1 MKKRFMTALL
11 TGAMAASMVMP
22 AMAAPDG
29 LGAGAVPVSDG
40 TEVWAGI
47 VIDEAEMDAKIKVEV
62 PTLFAFVVKGTTD
75 ISNET
80 GIADGDLYLPN
91 VKVHVTTKSAS
102 GTNAV
107 YELQTVS
114 EVTEEG
120 KLPFTNYSTYNVHT
134 DDGQGGKITTRTGL
148 PVKINGNIK
157 NEGDVASRNFWTHT
171 ASGGIT
177 DVKTDFKHYNVSI
190 EGHNF
195 DTLAANGGLQMA
207 DGIALTAPDVNLG
220 GAGANIDAVTKY
232 ASIGETTY
240 ATFGVSVGG
249 QKGQYKQVEESAKI
263 GTIVWTIG
271 AEIVGADDVITAP
284 DASYLS
290 APQP

>member
-22 AMAAPDG
+22 AMAAPGD

-47 VIDEAEMDAKIKVEV
+47 VIDEANID
-62 PTLFAFVVKGTTD
+62 
-75 ISNET
+75 
-80 GIADGDLYLPN
+80 
-91 VKVHVTTKSAS
+91 
-102 GTNAV
+102 
-107 YELQTVS
+107 
-114 EVTEEG
+114 VTEEG
-120 KLPFTNYSTYNVHT
+120 KLPFTNYSTYVDNG
-134 DDGQGGKITTRTGL
+134 DRTGL
-148 PVKINGNIK
+148 SVKINGNIK
-157 NEGDVASRNFWTHT
+157 NEGDIASRKFWTHT
-171 ASGGIT
+171 ASGGTT
-177 DVKTDFKHYNVSI
+177 DVETDFKHYNVSI
-190 EGHNF
+190 DGHNF

-207 DGIALTAPDVNLG
+207 DADAIALAAPDVNLG

-263 GTIVWTIG
+263 GTIVWTIS
-271 AEIVGADDVITAP
+271 AEIVDETGDVVTAP
-284 DASYLS
+284 DASYL
-290 APQP
+290 PNQLP

>member
-22 AMAAPDG
+22 AMAAPGD
-29 LGAGAVPVSDG
+29 LRVGAVPVSDG

-47 VIDEAEMDAKIKVEV
+47 IIDEANMDAKIKVEV
-62 PTLFAFVVKGTTD
+62 PTLFAFVVKGTTA
-75 ISNET
+75 IANST

-91 VKVHVTTKSAS
+91 VKVHVTTPSDVNV
-102 GTNAV
+102 NAV

-114 EVTEEG
+114 DVTEEG
-120 KLPFTNYSTYNVHT
+120 KLPFTNYSTYVDNG
-134 DDGQGGKITTRTGL
+134 DRTGL
-148 PVKINGNIK
+148 SVKINGNIK
-157 NEGDVASRNFWTHT
+157 NEGDIASRKFWTHT
-171 ASGGIT
+171 ASGGTT
-177 DVKTDFKHYNVSI
+177 DVETDFKHYNVSI
-190 EGHNF
+190 DGHNF

-207 DGIALTAPDVNLG
+207 DADAIALAAPDVNLG

-263 GTIVWTIG
+263 GTIVWTIS
-271 AEIVGADDVITAP
+271 AEIVDETGDVVTAP
-284 DASYLS
+284 DASYL
-290 APQP
+290 PNQLP

>member
-22 AMAAPDG
+22 AMAAPGD

-47 VIDEAEMDAKIKVEV
+47 VIDEANMDAKIKVEV
-62 PTLFAFVVKGTTD
+62 PTLFAFVVKGTTA
-75 ISNET
+75 IANST

-91 VKVHVTTKSAS
+91 VKVHVTTPSDVNV
-102 GTNAV
+102 NAV

-114 EVTEEG
+114 DVTEEG
-120 KLPFTNYSTYNVHT
+120 KLPFTNYSTYVDNG
-134 DDGQGGKITTRTGL
+134 DRTGL
-148 PVKINGNIK
+148 SVKINGNIK
-157 NEGDVASRNFWTHT
+157 NEGDIASRKFWTHT
-171 ASGGIT
+171 ASGGTT
-177 DVKTDFKHYNVSI
+177 DVETDFKHYNVSI
-190 EGHNF
+190 DGHNF

-207 DGIALTAPDVNLG
+207 DADAIALAAPDVNLG

-263 GTIVWTIG
+263 GTIVWTIS
-271 AEIVGADDVITAP
+271 AEIVDETGDVVTAP
-284 DASYLS
+284 DASYL
-290 APQP
+290 PNQLP

>member
-22 AMAAPDG
+22 AMAAPGD
-29 LGAGAVPVSDG
+29 LGVGATPVSDG

-75 ISNET
+75 ASNT
-80 GIADGDLYLPN
+80 AGIADGDLYLPN
-91 VKVHVTTKSAS
+91 VKVHVTAPSLP
-102 GTNAV
+102 GGGEAV

-120 KLPFTNYSTYNVHT
+120 KLPFTNYSTYV
-134 DDGQGGKITTRTGL
+134 DGGTRTGL

-157 NEGDVASRNFWTHT
+157 NDGDIASRNFWTHT
-171 ASGGIT
+171 ASGGAT
-177 DVKTDFKHYNVSI
+177 GVETDFKHYNVSI
-190 EGHNF
+190 DDHKF

-207 DGIALTAPDVNLG
+207 DVDALSLVAPDVNLG
-220 GAGANIDAVTKY
+220 GVGANVDSDTQY
-232 ASIGETTY
+232 ATIGETTY
-240 ATFGVSVGG
+240 ATFNVKVGG
-249 QKGQYKQVEESAKI
+249 QRGQYKQVEESAKV
-263 GTIVWTIG
+263 GTIVWTIS
-271 AEIVGADDVITAP
+271 AEITGEDDVITAP
-284 DASYLS
+284 NASYL
-290 APQP
+290 PNQLP

>member
-22 AMAAPDG
+22 AMAAPG

-47 VIDEAEMDAKIKVEV
+47 VIDEANMDAKIKVEV
-62 PTLFAFVVKGTTD
+62 PTLFAFVVKGTTA
-75 ISNET
+75 IANT
-80 GIADGDLYLPN
+80 AGIADGDLYLPN
-91 VKVHVTTKSAS
+91 VKVHVTTPSDV
-102 GTNAV
+102 GTNAE

-120 KLPFTNYSTYNVHT
+120 KLPFTNYSTYN
-134 DDGQGGKITTRTGL
+134 DSGTRKGL

-157 NEGDVASRNFWTHT
+157 NEGDIASRNFWTHT
-171 ASGGIT
+171 ASGGTT
-177 DVKTDFKHYNVSI
+177 DVVTDFKHYNVSI

-207 DGIALTAPDVNLG
+207 DAIALAAPDVNLG

-271 AEIVGADDVITAP
+271 AEIVDATGDVVTAP
-284 DASYLS
+284 DASYL
-290 APQP
+290 PNQLP

>member
-22 AMAAPDG
+22 AMAAPGD

-47 VIDEAEMDAKIKVEV
+47 VIDEANMDAKIKVEV
-62 PTLFAFVVKGTTD
+62 PTLFAFVVKGTTA
-75 ISNET
+75 IANTT

-91 VKVHVTTKSAS
+91 VKVHVTTPSAP
-102 GTNAV
+102 GGGDAV

-120 KLPFTNYSTYNVHT
+120 KLPFTNYSTYVDNG
-134 DDGQGGKITTRTGL
+134 DRTGL

-157 NEGDVASRNFWTHT
+157 NEGDIASRNFWTHT
-171 ASGGIT
+171 ASGGTT
-177 DVKTDFKHYNVSI
+177 DVTTDFKHYNVSI

-207 DGIALTAPDVNLG
+207 DADVITLAGPDVNLG
-220 GAGANIDAVTKY
+220 GTGANIDAVTKY

-240 ATFGVSVGG
+240 ATFDVSVGG
-249 QKGQYKQVEESAKI
+249 QKSQYKQVEESAKI
-263 GTIVWTIG
+263 GTIVWTIS
-271 AEIVGADDVITAP
+271 AEIVDETGDVVTAP
-284 DASYLS
+284 DASYL
-290 APQP
+290 PNQLP

>member
-22 AMAAPDG
+22 AMAAPGD
-29 LGAGAVPVSDG
+29 LGVGAVPVSDG

-47 VIDEAEMDAKIKVEV
+47 VIDEANMDAKIKVEV
-62 PTLFAFVVKGTTD
+62 PTLFAFVVKGTTAT
-75 ISNET
+75 NNAA

-91 VKVHVTTKSAS
+91 VKVHVTTPSS
-102 GTNAV
+102 EGDAV

-114 EVTEEG
+114 DVTEEG
-120 KLPFTNYSTYNVHT
+120 KLPFTNYSTYVDN
-134 DDGQGGKITTRTGL
+134 GGRTGL

-157 NEGDVASRNFWTHT
+157 NEEEGDIASRNFWTHT
-171 ASGGIT
+171 ASGGTT
-177 DVKTDFKHYNVSI
+177 DAETNFKHYNVSI
-190 EGHNF
+190 DGHNF
-195 DTLAANGGLQMA
+195 DTLAANNGLQMA
-207 DGIALTAPDVNLG
+207 DAITLAAPDVNLG
-220 GAGANIDAVTKY
+220 GVGANIDAVTKY

-249 QKGQYKQVEESAKI
+249 QKSQYKQVEESAKI

-271 AEIVGADDVITAP
+271 AEIVDATGNVNTAP
-284 DASYLS
+284 NEDYLEDV
-290 APQP
+290 QP

>member
-22 AMAAPDG
+22 AMAAPGD
-29 LGAGAVPVSDG
+29 LGVGATPVSDG

-75 ISNET
+75 ASNT
-80 GIADGDLYLPN
+80 AGIADGDLYLPN
-91 VKVHVTTKSAS
+91 VKVHVTTQSD
-102 GTNAV
+102 TNVKAV

-120 KLPFTNYSTYNVHT
+120 KLPFTNYSTYV
-134 DDGQGGKITTRTGL
+134 DSGDRTGL

-157 NEGDVASRNFWTHT
+157 NEGDIASRNFWTHT
-171 ASGGIT
+171 ASGGTT
-177 DVKTDFKHYNVSI
+177 DVETDFKHYNVSI
-190 EGHNF
+190 DGHNF

-207 DGIALTAPDVNLG
+207 DADAITLAAPDVNLG
-220 GAGANIDAVTKY
+220 GVGANVDSDTQY

-240 ATFGVSVGG
+240 ATFDVSVGG

-263 GTIVWTIG
+263 GTIVWTIS
-271 AEIVGADDVITAP
+271 AEIVDETGDVVTAP
-284 DASYLS
+284 NASYL
-290 APQP
+290 PNQLP